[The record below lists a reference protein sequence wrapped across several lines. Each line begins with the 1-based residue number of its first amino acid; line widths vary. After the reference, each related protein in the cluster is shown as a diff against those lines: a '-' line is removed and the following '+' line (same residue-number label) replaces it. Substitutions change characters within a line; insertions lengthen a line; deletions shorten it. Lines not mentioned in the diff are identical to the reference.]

1 MLIDRVGLD
10 RRIAHRPR
18 VPQRHVA
25 RLILQG
31 HSSQSISTA
40 LGISVGT
47 VKMHRHTICQ
57 RLGIASHTELF
68 RSFINYL
75 VKPS

>member
-1 MLIDRVGLD
+1 
-10 RRIAHRPR
+10 
-18 VPQRHVA
+18 VA

-40 LGISVGT
+40 LGISMGT
-47 VKMHRHTICQ
+47 VKMHRHTIRQ
-57 RLGIASHTELF
+57 RLGIASQTELF